1 MKLSIIIPCFNEKAT
16 IREILKRVQNVP
28 LVGWEK
34 EVVVVDDASAD
45 GTSDI
50 LRQIHLQNSE
60 SQSGF
65 KVFFQPKN
73 GGKGSAV
80 KRGIAE
86 ATGDFLLIQDA
97 DLEYNPA
104 EIPSLLKLIGT
115 RLPDGRTVD
124 TVYGSRNLSHIP
136 RKGFLIP
143 RAGVWV
149 ITKLVDLMY
158 GQKLTDVWTCYK
170 LFPRSAGKYFVAG
183 GFESEIVFTL
193 AAIRKGY
200 VIAEGP
206 ISHVPRDVQHGKKI
220 RYRDGIQAIVSIF
233 ADRLLHLREPA
244 QENVKNIDAYRAV
257 LRAPKSLEVL
267 VPTLTATGT
276 DQDKQKG
283 LRAPSG
289 TFFRIDEAGRPHLI
303 EKAVFELNE
312 DEHVSGI
319 NWLKSF
325 LKQFPKL
332 YYAVWQVVCPV
343 MMLKNG
349 PFLLW
354 KYVDRM
360 NGGKPLVID
369 VGSGPERLGNDL
381 VNLDVFPFPEVD
393 IVSDATALPFATGSV
408 DGAVSESVFEH
419 VPRADLVAREMVRV
433 LKPGGYFYVSAPFI
447 HPYHASPDD
456 FNRWTVSGLRFL
468 FTDPDRMAG
477 MEVEIVETG
486 VRSGPWSAL
495 LMFLA
500 YWLGVLFSFGY
511 KPIAPLLAHIFMIPL
526 GLLKYLDFFF
536 MMWPGSE
543 AVATHLY
550 VIGRKK

>member
-16 IREILKRVQNVP
+16 IREILKRVQSVP

-34 EVVVVDDASAD
+34 EVIVVDDASTD
-45 GTSDI
+45 GTADI
-50 LRQIHLQNSE
+50 LREIVAKNAEATRSLKVCF
-60 SQSGF
+60 QS
-65 KVFFQPKN
+65 KN
-73 GGKGSAV
+73 GGKGGAV

-104 EIPSLLKLIGT
+104 EIPSLLKLVGT
-115 RLPDGRTVD
+115 KLPDGRIVD
-124 TVYGSRNLSHIP
+124 TVYGSRNLSHVP

-143 RAGVWV
+143 RAGVWL

-170 LFPRSAGKYFVAG
+170 LFPKAAGKYFVAG

-206 ISHVPRDVQHGKKI
+206 ISHAPRDVQHGKKI
-220 RYRDGIQAIVSIF
+220 RYRDGIRAIIAIF
-233 ADRLLHLREPA
+233 ADRLLHLRKPA
-244 QENVKNIDAYRAV
+244 QENVKNMEIYRSA
-257 LRAPKSLEVL
+257 LLAPNGNLFHV
-267 VPTLTATGT
+267 
-276 DQDKQKG
+276 
-283 LRAPSG
+283 
-289 TFFRIDEAGRPHLI
+289 DEAGRPHFI

-332 YYAVWQVVCPV
+332 YYTVWHVVCPV

-349 PFLLW
+349 PFILW
-354 KYVDRM
+354 KHVEKM

-369 VGSGPERLGNDL
+369 VGSGPERLGKDI

-393 IVSDATALPFATGSV
+393 IVSDATALPFSTGSV
-408 DGAVSESVFEH
+408 DGAISESVFEH
-419 VPRADLVAREMVRV
+419 VPRADLVAKEMVRV

-456 FNRWTVSGLRFL
+456 FNRWTVSGLKFL

-477 MEVEIVETG
+477 MEVEIVEAG

-495 LMFLA
+495 LLFLA

-511 KPIAPLLAHIFMIPL
+511 KPIAPFLAHIFMIPL
-526 GLLKYLDFFF
+526 GLLKYLDYFF
-536 MMWPGSE
+536 MSWPGAD

-550 VIGRKK
+550 VIGRKR

>member
-16 IREILKRVQNVP
+16 IREILKRVQGVP

-34 EVVVVDDASAD
+34 EVIVVDDASTD
-45 GTSDI
+45 GTCEI
-50 LRQIHLQNSE
+50 LKEIVAEKGEPQL
-60 SQSGF
+60 GLKF
-65 KVFFQPKN
+65 CFQPRN

-115 RLPDGRTVD
+115 KLPDGRAVD
-124 TVYGSRNLSHIP
+124 TVYGSRNLSHVP

-143 RAGVWV
+143 RAGVWL
-149 ITKLVDLMY
+149 ITKLVDVMY

-170 LFPRSAGKYFVAG
+170 LFPKSAGKYFVAG

-200 VIAEGP
+200 AIAEGP
-206 ISHVPRDVQHGKKI
+206 ISHAPRDVQHGKKI
-220 RYRDGIQAIVSIF
+220 RYRDGIRAIVAIF
-233 ADRLLHLREPA
+233 ADRLLHLRKPVH
-244 QENVKNIDAYRAV
+244 ENVKNIDTYRAA
-257 LRAPKSLEVL
+257 LRAPKTLESLSMISED
-267 VPTLTATGT
+267 G
-276 DQDKQKG
+276 QKG
-283 LRAPSG
+283 LCTSNG

-303 EKAVFELNE
+303 ENAVFELNQ

-354 KYVDRM
+354 KHVGKM
-360 NGGKPLVID
+360 NSGKPLVID
-369 VGSGPERLGNDL
+369 VGSGPERLGKEL

-456 FNRWTVSGLRFL
+456 FNRWTVSGLKFL

-486 VRSGPWSAL
+486 MRSGPWSAL

-526 GLLKYLDFFF
+526 GLLKYLDYFF
-536 MMWPGSE
+536 MMWPGAD

>member
-16 IREILKRVQNVP
+16 IREILKRVQSVP

-34 EVVVVDDASAD
+34 EVIVVDDASTD
-45 GTSDI
+45 GTVDI
-50 LRQIHLQNSE
+50 LKDLLAKKGETQPGLKVCF
-60 SQSGF
+60 QS
-65 KVFFQPKN
+65 KN

-86 ATGDFLLIQDA
+86 ATGDYLLIQDA

-115 RLPDGRTVD
+115 KLPDGRIVD
-124 TVYGSRNLSHIP
+124 TVYGSRNLFHVA

-143 RAGVWV
+143 RAGVWL

-170 LFPRSAGKYFVAG
+170 LFPKAAGKYFVAG

-206 ISHVPRDVQHGKKI
+206 ISHAPRDVEHGKKI
-220 RYRDGIQAIVSIF
+220 RYRDGVHAIIAIF
-233 ADRLLHLREPA
+233 SDRLLHLRKPA
-244 QENVKNIDAYRAV
+244 HENVKNMETYQAA
-257 LRAPKSLEVL
+257 LRAPHTLQSLASEVL
-267 VPTLTATGT
+267 AATAIQGE
-276 DQDKQKG
+276 QKG
-283 LRAPSG
+283 LRAVDG

-349 PFLLW
+349 PSILW
-354 KYVDRM
+354 KHVEKM

-369 VGSGPERLGNDL
+369 VGSGPERLGKDL

-419 VPRADLVAREMVRV
+419 VPRADLVAKEMVRV

-456 FNRWTVSGLRFL
+456 FNRWTVSGLKFL
-468 FTDPDRMAG
+468 FTDPERMAG

-495 LMFLA
+495 LLFLA
-500 YWLGVLFSFGY
+500 YWLGVLFCFGY

-526 GLLKYLDFFF
+526 GLLKYLDYFF
-536 MMWPGSE
+536 MVWPGAD

-550 VIGRKK
+550 VIGRKR

>member
-1 MKLSIIIPCFNEKAT
+1 MKLSIIIPCFNEKGT
-16 IREILKRVQNVP
+16 IREILKRVQGVP

-34 EVVVVDDASAD
+34 EVIVVDDASTD

-50 LRQIHLQNSE
+50 LKELIAKKGEPL
-60 SQSGF
+60 SGL
-65 KVFFQPKN
+65 KVCFQAKN

-104 EIPSLLKLIGT
+104 EIPSLLKFIGT
-115 RLPDGRTVD
+115 KLPDGRVVD
-124 TVYGSRNLSHIP
+124 TVYGSRNLSHVP

-143 RAGVWV
+143 RAGVWL
-149 ITKLVDLMY
+149 ITKLVDIMY

-206 ISHVPRDVQHGKKI
+206 ISHAPRDVQHGKKI
-220 RYRDGIQAIVSIF
+220 RYRDGIHAIIAIF
-233 ADRLLHLREPA
+233 ADRLLHLRKPA
-244 QENVKNIDAYRAV
+244 HENVKNMEAYRAM
-257 LRAPKSLEVL
+257 LCAPKTLEAL
-267 VPTLTATGT
+267 VPEGP
-276 DQDKQKG
+276 QKG
-283 LRAPSG
+283 LRTSGG

-349 PFLLW
+349 PSILW
-354 KYVDRM
+354 RHVEKM

-369 VGSGPERLGNDL
+369 VGSGPERLGKDL

-419 VPRADLVAREMVRV
+419 VPRADLVAKEMVRV

-456 FNRWTVSGLRFL
+456 FNRWTVSGLKFL
-468 FTDPDRMAG
+468 FTDPDRMVG

-495 LMFLA
+495 LLFLA

-526 GLLKYLDFFF
+526 GLLKYLDYFF
-536 MMWPGSE
+536 MAWPGAD

-550 VIGRKK
+550 VVGRKK